1 MRPFVCAYFF
11 CLLVGTLL
19 QAQTPS
25 ITSISPSA
33 GVVGTSITIIGANFG
48 ASGTGTV
55 KFGNLTAIP
64 RKWTDTNIEVDV
76 PSGATT
82 GNVIVTTA
90 NASASQLFTVT
101 TYDVKHFELL
111 TGVGSVLAGVEA
123 TSYKIDTQN
132 NALSQ
137 TNVGK
142 KKVEILL
149 GGGFIL
155 PFHASGHWIEKSWC
169 GTKDEKEE
177 AAKNGKLCR
186 DGGDVEYRDYRPWE
200 TFLSIRFAPSS
211 DQTINGFVVGVG
223 YRITKYFTL
232 LTGYSLSPVDEPTH
246 GFRAATSQIV
256 AANPTISPYNHFNA
270 ADLLNN
276 KPGAFDGFPLFLYN
290 ANGVTTT
297 KIFPTSPVV
306 THHRSGIFFGV
317 GIPLN
322 LTALFK
328 PSTGK

>member
-1 MRPFVCAYFF
+1 MRPFVCACFF
-11 CLLVGTLL
+11 SLLAGSLL
-19 QAQTPS
+19 QGQTPS
-25 ITSISPSA
+25 ITSISPST
-33 GVVGTSITIIGANFG
+33 GLVGTSITIIGANFG
-48 ASGTGTV
+48 AAKGTV
-55 KFGNLTAIP
+55 KFGNVAATPSSWANDKIV
-64 RKWTDTNIEVDV
+64 VDV
-76 PSGATT
+76 PTGATT
-82 GNVIVTTA
+82 GNIIVTTG
-90 NASASQLFTVT
+90 NGSASQPFTVT
-101 TYDVKHFELL
+101 TYDVKHFEVL

-123 TSYKIDTQN
+123 TSYKVDTQN

-155 PFHASGHWIEKSWC
+155 PWHKTGGRIENSWC
-169 GTKDEKEE
+169 GTEDEKAE

-186 DGGDVEYRDYRPWE
+186 EGGDVDYRDYRPWE
-200 TFLSIRFAPSS
+200 TFLSIRFAPAS
-211 DQTINGFVVGVG
+211 DQTINGFVVGAG

-246 GFRAATSQIV
+246 GFRVTASQIV

-290 ANGVTTT
+290 ATGVTTT
-297 KIFPTSPVV
+297 KIFPTSPIV

-328 PSTGK
+328 PNTGK